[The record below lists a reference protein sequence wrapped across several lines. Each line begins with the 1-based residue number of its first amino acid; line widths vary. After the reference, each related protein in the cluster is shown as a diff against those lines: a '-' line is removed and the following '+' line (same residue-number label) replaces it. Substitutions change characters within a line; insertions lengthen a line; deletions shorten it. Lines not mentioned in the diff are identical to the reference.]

1 MNGDDWYPNRG
12 IQLYDTYYPTI
23 HYNND
28 FYDYPYSETSMNSAY
43 GMHLGNQVRLIS
55 LRKGDCKM
63 YRDLMT

>member
-43 GMHLGNQVRLIS
+43 GMHLGNQACFIS
-55 LRKGDCKM
+55 FN
-63 YRDLMT
+63 